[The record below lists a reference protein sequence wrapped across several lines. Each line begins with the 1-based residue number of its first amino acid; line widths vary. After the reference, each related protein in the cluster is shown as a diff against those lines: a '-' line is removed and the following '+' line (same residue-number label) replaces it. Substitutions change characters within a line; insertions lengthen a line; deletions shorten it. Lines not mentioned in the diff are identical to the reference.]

1 MSFLFGKKNRQGH
14 HNTALPPV
22 SREASSSVAN
32 PSNPTANGPSK
43 SSPNEKRSGAGGAK
57 SPPPG
62 PPLGSSFGSSV
73 HKEVGIHAPGPDRGV
88 DTRGQ
93 DGTGGGQEKD
103 IQPVFPTQLKDE
115 LYRCCLLLTAIVLR
129 TSALTCLPHSLL
141 LPHLGL
147 VIATTDLLHQTL
159 VTLSTPGLSEF

>member
-14 HNTALPPV
+14 HTTALSPV
-22 SREASSSVAN
+22 SREAPSSVAS
-32 PSNPTANGPSK
+32 PSTSTANGPSK
-43 SSPNEKRSGAGGAK
+43 SSPNEKRSVRGGAR

-73 HKEVGIHAPGPDRGV
+73 HKEVAVYAPGLDRGV

-93 DGTGGGQEKD
+93 DGTGEGQEKD

-115 LYRCCLLLTAIVLR
+115 LCRCFLL
-129 TSALTCLPHSLL
+129 
-141 LPHLGL
+141 
-147 VIATTDLLHQTL
+147 
-159 VTLSTPGLSEF
+159 